1 MPLTINLP
9 GGRVLYL
16 DENTGNIVG
25 EQDPE
30 NPGPNYP
37 PHGGLSGSGATS
49 GGATGTPLPPP
60 PANGGGDEFDPS
72 TDQVTD
78 VVSLPGGKQVS
89 YIGKDGKLKTTFIS
103 DDKGSGGVTASTAF
117 SQQQQNAR
125 AQADLAEQQRQFNEM
140 FGFNKA
146 KYNQDYELERG
157 KTLLSLGSRP
167 DTLTRYLYAI
177 RGLQPPQAL
186 GGQGQTLPGYSNIF
200 ATPQNQGGAPMP
212 TGGKNAA
219 PPLGGQPSLV
229 GGGAPQG
236 NYNIN
241 PVTRQP
247 DPGLPSGTG
256 YLPGPNPYIA
266 GLDPKTGVPTGA
278 PKMLD
283 YGVQSVPGTKLTQGM
298 TAADLGAVSRTA
310 LATPKF
316 QAQTAA
322 EQSRVAP
329 GQKPRFIGSGGALI
343 YGEGGVIPE
352 PVVGQGMTSGQ
363 SYLFGEKGPETVVP
377 ATEDYSGNPQ
387 PDLMEIV
394 KMFME
399 KGKSGHAAFGKQL
412 AMMLSEKQG
421 AQNSY
426 ASGGTIGYNPEL
438 FNPSGLSNIVNRG
451 YNSTPDVPLLPSV
464 GLATGGTSF
473 IPSAQ
478 RLNNLLPSEQSSYAG
493 SLQDEFGLQPD
504 DVFSLAQK
512 LAPKVTGLS
521 TPRYS

>member
-177 RGLQPPQAL
+177 RGQQTPQAL
-186 GGQGQTLPGYSNIF
+186 GGPTVPLPGFQNIF
-200 ATPQNQGGAPMP
+200 ANPGSSSPTAPATPGMPAP
-212 TGGKNAA
+212 AA
-219 PPLGGQPSLV
+219 PTAPAMPAPAIPAGAQPLKAGGYAPNV
-229 GGGAPQG
+229 GTADPNMSGGRLLSAQE
-236 NYNIN
+236 
-241 PVTRQP
+241 RQR
-247 DPGLPSGTG
+247 L
-256 YLPGPNPYIA
+256 
-266 GLDPKTGVPTGA
+266 
-278 PKMLD
+278 
-283 YGVQSVPGTKLTQGM
+283 SVP
-298 TAADLGAVSRTA
+298 R
-310 LATPKF
+310 PN
-316 QAQTAA
+316 
-322 EQSRVAP
+322 VAP
-329 GQKPRFIGSGGALI
+329 GQTPKALGPGGMLI

-363 SYLFGEKGPETVVP
+363 SYMFGEKGPETVVP